1 MNVNKGKYIKI
12 DKKNNEESR
21 ERIPILHEQNL
32 KNMMSSSLYPESLSR
47 SFELELFK
55 KYLGKIKQEKY
66 KENIRNHN
74 INIKLTNIKE
84 KSLVH
89 FNQNFKKKNKENIV
103 NLSSKISS
111 FAKNLNKELGR
122 FSNLYGKDHSLE
134 KFVINNN
141 LIQVYDLQDNIIG
154 YRNKKINNDLKHEK
168 KLKLKPLI
176 FKNSSSVE
184 RLANNMF
191 MYTKELNG
199 IRKMNK

>member
-122 FSNLYGKDHSLE
+122 FSNLYGKDR
-134 KFVINNN
+134 
-141 LIQVYDLQDNIIG
+141 Y
-154 YRNKKINNDLKHEK
+154 
-168 KLKLKPLI
+168 
-176 FKNSSSVE
+176 
-184 RLANNMF
+184 
-191 MYTKELNG
+191 
-199 IRKMNK
+199 